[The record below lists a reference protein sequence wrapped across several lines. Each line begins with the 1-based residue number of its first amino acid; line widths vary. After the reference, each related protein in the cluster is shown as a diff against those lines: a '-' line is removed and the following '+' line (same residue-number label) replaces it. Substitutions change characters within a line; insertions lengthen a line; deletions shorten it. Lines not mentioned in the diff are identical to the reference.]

1 MHNVAG
7 KIVLPHKFQWGFQ
20 DEVPVNTILG
30 TVYFQLWIMNMHF
43 LVKFDD
49 MADLIDLLWE
59 WKMCNKNQIFV
70 SRSLFSAR
78 YIKIIK

>member
-7 KIVLPHKFQWGFQ
+7 KIFLPHKFQWGFQ
-20 DEVPVNTILG
+20 DEVPVNTILS

-49 MADLIDLLWE
+49 MADLIDLL
-59 WKMCNKNQIFV
+59 
-70 SRSLFSAR
+70 
-78 YIKIIK
+78 